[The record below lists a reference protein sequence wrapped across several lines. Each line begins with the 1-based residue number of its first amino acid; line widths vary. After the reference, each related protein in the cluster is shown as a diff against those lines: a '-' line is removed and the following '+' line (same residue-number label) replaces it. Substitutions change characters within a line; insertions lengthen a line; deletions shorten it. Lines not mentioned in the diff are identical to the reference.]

1 MRPGLPQFSQPH
13 VLLKR
18 GLVELN
24 GLFDNFTAKLVAR
37 GAVPL
42 NWMENTVVVS
52 RAARSCV
59 HTL

>member
-1 MRPGLPQFSQPH
+1 MPQFPQPH

-24 GLFDNFTAKLVAR
+24 GLFGDFTAKLVAQ

-42 NWMENTVVVS
+42 NWLENTVVV
-52 RAARSCV
+52 RHQAPRLV
-59 HTL
+59 YPL